1 MNMNQAWV
9 YLNDTGKT
17 YFCAMFYRV
26 NLLVN
31 ELSTFQNFAATFR
44 ISNYLTFTGKE
55 NCDRESTENP
65 QNNQQKL

>member
-1 MNMNQAWV
+1 
-9 YLNDTGKT
+9 
-17 YFCAMFYRV
+17 MFYRV

-55 NCDRESTENP
+55 NCDREFTENP
-65 QNNQQKL
+65 QNNS